1 MAYMQR
7 RIGPNNVAYVGLFQS
22 IADAVKL
29 LVKEVVYPN
38 QSNALLFWIS
48 PVVSL
53 FISLVI

>member
-7 RIGPNNVAYVGLFQS
+7 RIGPNNVAYVGLFQA

-48 PVVSL
+48 PVVRL